1 MNHPIIHIEDLWF
14 RYPEQEEWTIR
25 GINFTLYKGEWV
37 TILGGNGSGK
47 STFAKLLNGLLLPS
61 QGKIERFGQIQKS
74 DEEIWRIRQKIG
86 MIFQNPENQ
95 IVAMTVED
103 DIAFG
108 LENIGIDPDE
118 IDRRINEVLEQLKLI
133 EFRTS
138 EPYKLSGGQKQR
150 LAIAG
155 VLAMQPEVIIFDEST
170 SMLDPLGAKDVLSI
184 MESLREQGIS
194 IIHITH
200 EMDEVFYS
208 DRAII
213 FKNGQIVAE
222 GTPRKILA
230 DADMLASAGL
240 IPPFAVRVRE
250 ALRKQGLKL
259 EKDVIS
265 EEELA
270 GEIWTLRFRK

>member
-1 MNHPIIHIEDLWF
+1 MSHPIIQIEDLWF
-14 RYPEQEEWTIR
+14 RYPELEDWTIR
-25 GINFTLYKGEWV
+25 GIDFTLYQGEWV

-47 STFAKLLNGLLLPS
+47 STFAKLLNGLLLPTR
-61 QGKIERFGQIQKS
+61 GKVERFGKIQENE
-74 DEEIWRIRQKIG
+74 EEIWHIRQKIG

-118 IDRRINEVLEQLKLI
+118 IEQRIEDVLHKLKLSD
-133 EFRTS
+133 FRTS

-170 SMLDPLGAKDVLSI
+170 SMLDPLGAQDVLMI
-184 MESLREQGIS
+184 MESLRSQGIS

-200 EMDEVFYS
+200 EMDEVFHS
-208 DRAII
+208 DRAIV
-213 FKNGQIVAE
+213 FQQGKIVAQ
-222 GTPRKILA
+222 GTPREVLANVEILET
-230 DADMLASAGL
+230 AGL
-240 IPPFAVRVRE
+240 IPPFAVRIRE
-250 ALRKQGLKL
+250 ELRKQGVIL
-259 EKDVIS
+259 EQNVIS

-270 GEIWTLRFRK
+270 GELWTLRFKK